1 MNGDGM
7 ADLVGFGDAG
17 VYVALATGG
26 GNFADPLLVFGNL
39 GRGGQAGGWANN
51 DVYPRFV
58 GDLNGDGNTDGPDLG
73 ILLGQ
78 WH

>member
-51 DVYPRFV
+51 DVYR
-58 GDLNGDGNTDGPDLG
+58 DRDGSRRQHHLEVFALG
-73 ILLGQ
+73 G
-78 WH
+78 